1 VRPFIAAFPHITL
14 FPLFRR
20 HGAKAGQRGK
30 AAINGRTPKGLA
42 SPKGGRGLPGKLAK
56 RAAQF
61 RGGNNRSRVFL
72 ASAASH
78 FFDATPFAA
87 MTWNNLEN
95 CY

>member
-1 VRPFIAAFPHITL
+1 
-14 FPLFRR
+14 
-20 HGAKAGQRGK
+20 
-30 AAINGRTPKGLA
+30 LA
-42 SPKGGRGLPGKLAK
+42 LPGNLAK

-61 RGGNNRSRVFL
+61 RGGNNHSRVFL